1 MKQVKDG
8 RGSLIGKVKKME
20 KSMGGLTFKK
30 KIPEEILEDIEEDV
44 SEDQENKQ
52 IANK

>member
-8 RGSLIGKVKKME
+8 RGSLLGKVKKME
-20 KSMGGLTFKK
+20 KMGGLTFKK

-44 SEDQENKQ
+44 IEDQENKQ
-52 IANK
+52 IAHK